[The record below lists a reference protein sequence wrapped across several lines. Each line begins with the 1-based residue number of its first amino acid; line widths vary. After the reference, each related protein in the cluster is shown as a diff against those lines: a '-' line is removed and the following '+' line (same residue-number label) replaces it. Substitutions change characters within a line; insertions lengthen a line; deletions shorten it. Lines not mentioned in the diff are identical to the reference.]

1 MQNSSCLLSAAEASQ
16 RVGRPYTNCC
26 KLWLYSPPGSG
37 VVCHYIHLNCPVV
50 QLENLEQYGTLGSL
64 LLVSYFLPV
73 FQGYQTFFVQFCI
86 CIRVPGS
93 QNEYEPFSIQRSSY
107 SHSRRE
113 WFVTYRVRQQ
123 VKWMLSNSMA
133 AGCGHMDGV
142 VAIAIV
148 FAATYLP
155 SLETSY
161 QQQHCQ
167 QEQSQLTSPCVISES
182 LWIV

>member
-1 MQNSSCLLSAAEASQ
+1 
-16 RVGRPYTNCC
+16 
-26 KLWLYSPPGSG
+26 
-37 VVCHYIHLNCPVV
+37 
-50 QLENLEQYGTLGSL
+50 
-64 LLVSYFLPV
+64 
-73 FQGYQTFFVQFCI
+73 
-86 CIRVPGS
+86 
-93 QNEYEPFSIQRSSY
+93 
-107 SHSRRE
+107 
-113 WFVTYRVRQQ
+113 
-123 VKWMLSNSMA
+123 MLSNSMA